1 MSVYILDYSLNHLHN
16 YNKII
21 LESELE
27 RLTGN
32 ESAYLLCDS
41 YKVLLRLCS
50 DVLIALL

>member
-1 MSVYILDYSLNHLHN
+1 MSVCILDYSLNHLHN

-32 ESAYLLCDS
+32 ERAYTFCVTAAKSCLDPVRM
-41 YKVLLRLCS
+41 Y
-50 DVLIALL
+50 